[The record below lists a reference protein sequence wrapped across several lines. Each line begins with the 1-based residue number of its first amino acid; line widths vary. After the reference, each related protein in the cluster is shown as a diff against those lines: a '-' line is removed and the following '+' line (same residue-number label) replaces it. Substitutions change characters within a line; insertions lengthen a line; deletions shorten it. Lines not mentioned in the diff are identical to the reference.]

1 MIPFAFFSVD
11 LVTSRRKSSLQAGIS
26 DNSLTC
32 ANLVLIY
39 KGDGRDGERERE
51 RERGKCQATIGS
63 DPSTAMVSS

>member
-51 RERGKCQATIGS
+51 RGKCQATIGS